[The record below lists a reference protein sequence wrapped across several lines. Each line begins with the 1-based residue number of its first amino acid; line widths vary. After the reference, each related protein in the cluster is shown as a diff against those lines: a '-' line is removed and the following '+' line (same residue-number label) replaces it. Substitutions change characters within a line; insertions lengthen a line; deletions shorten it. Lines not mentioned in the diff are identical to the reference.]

1 MVCVNK
7 GSEEIPYNEYEN
19 NRTAEPVEQ
28 KKLSVF
34 PDFEEEFVPKLKDVE
49 SSGDVSAILLEIAA
63 GFQKLAVAFKNK

>member
-7 GSEEIPYNEYEN
+7 GSDEIPYNEYEK